1 MVSQVPGRLIYFKEE
16 TKIRNALMSFPITF
30 FPQWENLNLL
40 ATRIKPE
47 QRSGNAGLNLYS
59 NQNNSSQAT
68 TLYILIV

>member
-1 MVSQVPGRLIYFKEE
+1 
-16 TKIRNALMSFPITF
+16 MSFPITF

>member
-1 MVSQVPGRLIYFKEE
+1 
-16 TKIRNALMSFPITF
+16 MSFPITF

-40 ATRIKPE
+40 PTRIKPE